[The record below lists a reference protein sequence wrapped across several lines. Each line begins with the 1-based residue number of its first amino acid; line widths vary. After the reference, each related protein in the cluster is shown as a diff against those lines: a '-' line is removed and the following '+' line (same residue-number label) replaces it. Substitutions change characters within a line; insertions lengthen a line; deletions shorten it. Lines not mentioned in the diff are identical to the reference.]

1 MTKTTINI
9 NPEWNSYDRTT
20 AKAHLMNYGK
30 IYLDE
35 YGCPIDD
42 DYLIDEIREK
52 EEKEEKE

>member
-1 MTKTTINI
+1 MCSKNKFNTTTEI
-9 NPEWNSYDRTT
+9 NPEWSHYDKTT

-42 DYLIDEIREK
+42 DYLVDEIREID
-52 EEKEEKE
+52 

>member
-1 MTKTTINI
+1 MCDKNRPNTTTEI
-9 NPEWNSYDRTT
+9 NPDWSNYDKTT

-42 DYLIDEIREK
+42 DYLIDEIREA
-52 EEKEEKE
+52 E

>member
-1 MTKTTINI
+1 MCSKNKFNTTTEI
-9 NPEWNSYDRTT
+9 NPEWSHYDKTT

-42 DYLIDEIREK
+42 DCLVDEIRETD
-52 EEKEEKE
+52 